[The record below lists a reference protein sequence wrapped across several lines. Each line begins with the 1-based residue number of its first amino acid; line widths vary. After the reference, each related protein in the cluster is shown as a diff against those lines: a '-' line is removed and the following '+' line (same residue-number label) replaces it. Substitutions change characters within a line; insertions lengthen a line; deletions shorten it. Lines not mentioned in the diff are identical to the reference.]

1 MSDRT
6 TYWLH
11 SAAERHEMY
20 LARQRR
26 HEREEFIALADLVI
40 EVVHPGNLG
49 VLPPSPA
56 VLRGKAR
63 LIGLI

>member
-6 TYWLH
+6 TYWLTD
-11 SAAERHEMY
+11 SYTRHQNF
-20 LARQRR
+20 LARQRKE
-26 HEREEFIALADLVI
+26 EREEFIALADLVI

-56 VLRGKAR
+56 VLRVKAR
-63 LIGLI
+63 QIGLI